1 MTRYGDRLSLDVV
14 TTSGTAAA
22 VEIRVR
28 PETVEIWRGAHC
40 SGVFDREYLRG
51 WLDTPDSAV
60 RVDEVTFSVDRLVD
74 TDGRVAISMADIS
87 GWTLSPQ
94 TLADLRR
101 RL

>member
-1 MTRYGDRLSLDVV
+1 VSRPGDRLSLEVV

-22 VEIRVR
+22 VEIRVQ
-28 PETVEIWRGAHC
+28 PDTVEIWRGTHC
-40 SGVFDREYLRG
+40 SGVFDRTHLRG
-51 WLDTPDSAV
+51 WLDTPESAV

-74 TDGRVAISMADIS
+74 RDGRVAISMADIS